1 MCIFKFTIAVDA
13 KVFPSVLYELPFFH
27 ILANTCFIF
36 PFLRILTCVGWYLT
50 VILICI
56 SLIIS
61 YEHFFMNLLA
71 ICVSLR
77 KKHLFSSSVQF
88 LTRLSGVLKFL
99 SCMRSSYIFDI
110 NPIFDISLA
119 NTFSHSVGYFFIL
132 SMVSFAV
139 HRFFSFDAISL
150 VKFCV
155 CFIIYPIVV
164 QFPYLWLFQFSCSW
178 FPVSFHCNQRGC
190 IWFQSS

>member
-1 MCIFKFTIAVDA
+1 MNKITHFKRGNPKYQT
-13 KVFPSVLYELPFFH
+13 S
-27 ILANTCFIF
+27 
-36 PFLRILTCVGWYLT
+36 
-50 VILICI
+50 I
-56 SLIIS
+56 SLYKFQSFPITPSCFSSI
-61 YEHFFMNLLA
+61 LLDY
-71 ICVSLR
+71 LR

-164 QFPYLWLFQFSCSW
+164 QFPYL
-178 FPVSFHCNQRGC
+178 
-190 IWFQSS
+190 